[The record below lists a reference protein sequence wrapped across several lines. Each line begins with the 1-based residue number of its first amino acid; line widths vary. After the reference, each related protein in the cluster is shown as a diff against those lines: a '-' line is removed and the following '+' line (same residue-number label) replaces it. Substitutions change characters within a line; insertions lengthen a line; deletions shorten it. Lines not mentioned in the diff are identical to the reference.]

1 MKKIIRE
8 GVFETNSS
16 STHSVVFKKK
26 KDNKPEKESTYELHS
41 PFAKTLFLIGL
52 CTNADF
58 YTEDYENDAEFELDL
73 EENESLQGDN
83 KVVIEGPKTQC
94 LKFKDAVINEY
105 INMSKITQEEFKKQF
120 EESDFTYE
128 GECRCKNFFDDDVL
142 NDCTCPFDGYYQIAS
157 QFGLN
162 QLTTDEEYT
171 EKAKEFLSDDF
182 KFVLQEYWQGCCLL
196 TTKEIY

>member
-73 EENESLQGDN
+73 KEDENLQGNN

-128 GECRCKNFFDDDVL
+128 GFKWINCDNADDNVFSYYRESRTEAFVVIL
-142 NDCTCPFDGYYQIAS
+142 N
-157 QFGLN
+157 
-162 QLTTDEEYT
+162 
-171 EKAKEFLSDDF
+171 LSGR
-182 KFVLQEYWQGCCLL
+182 V
-196 TTKEIY
+196 I